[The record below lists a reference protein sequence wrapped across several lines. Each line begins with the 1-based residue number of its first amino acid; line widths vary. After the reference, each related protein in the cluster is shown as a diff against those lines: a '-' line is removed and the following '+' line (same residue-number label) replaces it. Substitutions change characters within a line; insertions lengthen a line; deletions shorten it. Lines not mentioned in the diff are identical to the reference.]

1 MSSPVIIQNFTTPGG
16 QPFSLVAL
24 DDNFAAIVAAV
35 NELSTTPLLQLG
47 ATPGVFSGYL
57 PLTGGSLAGQISAPS
72 MLIGPPGGP
81 FDAVIHA
88 ANLATTAAAGL
99 VKKMAAVADLATAI
113 SNPPTQA
120 EVTEIRDKIN
130 ALLAAARTALQL
142 TP

>member
-1 MSSPVIIQNFTTPGG
+1 MSGPVVILNFTTPGG
-16 QPFSLVAL
+16 QPFSLAAL
-24 DDNFAAIVAAV
+24 DGNFAAIVAAI
-35 NELSTTPLLQLG
+35 NELSITPLLQLG

-81 FDAVIHA
+81 FYAVIDA
-88 ANLATTAAAGL
+88 SILATTAAAGL

-120 EVTEIRDKIN
+120 EVTEIKNKIN